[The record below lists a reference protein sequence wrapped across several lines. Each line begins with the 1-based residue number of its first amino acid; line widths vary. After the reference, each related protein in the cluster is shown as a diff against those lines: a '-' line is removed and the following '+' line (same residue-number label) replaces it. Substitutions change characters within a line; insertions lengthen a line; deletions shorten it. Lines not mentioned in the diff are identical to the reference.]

1 MSPRTTLLP
10 RYKKVVPALVSNSI
24 NNVPLEASVEVWK
37 GIEKAMGL
45 PEDSCENR
53 ISKEINPCAKTAVRR
68 T

>member
-1 MSPRTTLLP
+1 LFLGQLDYFLLFYYLKTILALHTT
-10 RYKKVVPALVSNSI
+10 R
-24 NNVPLEASVEVWK
+24 EASVEVWK

-53 ISKEINPCAKTAVRR
+53 ISKEINPCAETAVKR